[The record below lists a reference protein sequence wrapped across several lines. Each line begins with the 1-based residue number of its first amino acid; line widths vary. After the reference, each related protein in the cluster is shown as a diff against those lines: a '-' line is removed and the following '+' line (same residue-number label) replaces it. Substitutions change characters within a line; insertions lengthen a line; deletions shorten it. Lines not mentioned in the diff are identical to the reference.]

1 MAPPAPPA
9 SYPAPSRAYSR
20 ADEKAKRE
28 ITLGPSEVEPMPT
41 GAPTRN
47 PYFEQL
53 AKLARELEALARG
66 GANATAMRMLRQ
78 RLAEWVEN
86 LRSTGGNADLAAAVE
101 ALATRLGTAIAGADL
116 ANEAL
121 AIAAELAHLATGA
134 PPPPA
139 PKKSRAAFW
148 K

>member
-1 MAPPAPPA
+1 MLPPA
-9 SYPAPSRAYSR
+9 SYAPPPAQSSISKVRVVDKLESLAEERAIG
-20 ADEKAKRE
+20 A
-28 ITLGPSEVEPMPT
+28 
-41 GAPTRN
+41 APTRN

-53 AKLARELEALARG
+53 AKLARELESLARG
-66 GANATAMRMLRQ
+66 GANPTAMRMLRQ

-101 ALATRLGTAIAGADL
+101 ALAARLGSAIAAADL
-116 ANEAL
+116 ATEAV
-121 AIAAELAHLATGA
+121 AIAAELASLATGA

-139 PKKSRAAFW
+139 PKKSRPAFW